1 MYWRT
6 LIGLWTISEWISSD
20 DFVRATRSPK
30 FTSRISDLRKKGIV
44 IEDRWVI
51 NKTTGKRH
59 KEYKLITPMVKLI
72 EIMNRKVAA

>member
-44 IEDRWVI
+44 IEDRWVV
-51 NKTTGKRH
+51 NQTTGKRH